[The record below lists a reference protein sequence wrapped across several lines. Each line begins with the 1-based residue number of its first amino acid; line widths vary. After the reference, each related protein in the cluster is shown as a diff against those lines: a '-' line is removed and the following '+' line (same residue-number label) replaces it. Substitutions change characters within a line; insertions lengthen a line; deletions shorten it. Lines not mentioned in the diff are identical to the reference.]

1 MEADVGERKRL
12 EEVMQLSLKIT
23 GGAEVKE
30 CRWPLEIGQA
40 RETDSPLELLP
51 CPHTDFKISELPNLG

>member
-23 GGAEVKE
+23 GGADVKE
-30 CRWPLEIGQA
+30 CRWPLEIWTSKGNRFSLRA
-40 RETDSPLELLP
+40 FALP
-51 CPHTDFKISELPNLG
+51 AH